1 MTRLLLLSLALA
13 AQTAQVQLIRVD
25 LAADAKGKYPA
36 IVDAPVVCGDRIL
49 EENRDY
55 WIEGEKMVVFCPAGK
70 PVWTYSVVVVE
81 VAPRKTV
88 PPAQRRKP

>member
-25 LAADAKGKYPA
+25 LMEDAKGKYPA
-36 IVDAPVVCGDRIL
+36 ITNGPVICGDQIL
-49 EENRDY
+49 QENDDY

-70 PVWTYSVVVVE
+70 PVWTYSAVVVGTTK
-81 VAPRKTV
+81 RTL
-88 PPAQRRKP
+88 PPVQRRKP

>member
-25 LAADAKGKYPA
+25 LAEDAKGKYPA
-36 IVDAPVVCGDRIL
+36 IIDGPVICGDRIL

-70 PVWTYSVVVVE
+70 PVWTYSAVVVE
-81 VAPRKTV
+81 TTKRPL
-88 PPAQRRKP
+88 PPVQRRKP

>member
-25 LAADAKGKYPA
+25 LAEDAKGKYPA
-36 IVDAPVVCGDRIL
+36 ITNGPVICGDRIL
-49 EENRDY
+49 TENDDY

-70 PVWTYSVVVVE
+70 PVWTYSAVVVE
-81 VAPRKTV
+81 TPKRTV
-88 PPAQRRKP
+88 PPVQRRKP